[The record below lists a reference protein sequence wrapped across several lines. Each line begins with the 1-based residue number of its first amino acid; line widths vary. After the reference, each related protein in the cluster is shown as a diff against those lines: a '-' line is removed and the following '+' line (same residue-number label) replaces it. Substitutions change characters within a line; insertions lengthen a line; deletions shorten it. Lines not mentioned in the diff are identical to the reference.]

1 MSSDIQKKPAIGG
14 ERDGR
19 IELQSVTRTGL
30 TLSEAGQLSP
40 GSGLQPN
47 NPIGVTVLTGGGD
60 RPYALGLAST
70 LLSQG
75 VPFDFIASDE
85 LETPELRRN
94 PLVRVLNLRG
104 DMRPGATTARKV
116 WRVLIYY
123 WRLLRYAATAKPKV
137 FHILWNNKFE
147 LIDRTLLLTYYR
159 SLGKRIALTV
169 HNVNA
174 RQRDAN
180 DTWLNR
186 WTLRI
191 QYHLADHLFVH
202 TEQMKRALQTEFG
215 VPGRKVGVI
224 PFGINSTVPNT
235 ALTPR
240 EARVRL
246 GLSAGQKVVL
256 FFGNIAPY
264 KGLEY
269 LIEAMALLVAKDP
282 IYRLVIAG
290 RPKNC
295 QLYWEEIRK
304 RIFRLGLNDYV
315 VERIEYVLDADT
327 EIYFKAADILVL
339 PYKHIFQSGVLFLG
353 YNFGLPAIASDV
365 GSLKEDVIEGQTGF
379 ICRPADSV
387 DLSRKIEA
395 YFSSELYQQLE
406 ISRSGIMNFA
416 ATKYSWAEVGKIT
429 REVYANLL
437 SRSPQSFT
445 NSL

>member
-1 MSSDIQKKPAIGG
+1 MGSDIQKRPAIGG

-19 IELQSVTRTGL
+19 IELQSVTRTGS

-40 GSGLQPN
+40 GSGLQPGN
-47 NPIGVTVLTGGGD
+47 TVGVTVLTGGGD

-70 LLSQG
+70 LVSQG

-104 DMRPGATTARKV
+104 DVRPGATTARKV

-123 WRLLRYAATAKPKV
+123 WRLVRYAVTAKPKV
-137 FHILWNNKFE
+137 FHILWNNKLE
-147 LIDRTLLLTYYR
+147 LIDRTLLLTYYQ

-191 QYHLADHLFVH
+191 QYHLVDHLFVH

-215 VPGRKVGVI
+215 VPSRKISVI

-235 ALTPR
+235 ALTPE

-269 LIEAMALLVAKDP
+269 LIEAMALLVAKEP
-282 IYRLVIAG
+282 SYRLVIAG

-295 QLYWEEIRK
+295 QSYWEEIRK
-304 RIFRLGLNDYV
+304 RISAFGLARYLIQ
-315 VERIEYVLDADT
+315 RIEYVPDADT
-327 EIYFKAADILVL
+327 EIYFKAADVVVL
-339 PYKHIFQSGVLFLG
+339 PYTHIFQSGVLFLA
-353 YNFGLPAIASDV
+353 YNFGLPVIASDV
-365 GSLKEDVIEGQTGF
+365 GSLKEDIVEGRTGF
-379 ICRPADSV
+379 VCKPRDCADLAGS
-387 DLSRKIEA
+387 IET
-395 YFSSELYQQLE
+395 YFSSPLFGRLE
-406 ISRSGIMNFA
+406 TCRKNIQAFA
-416 ATKYSWAEVGKIT
+416 NEKYSWTKVGEIT
-429 REVYANLL
+429 RVVYTELVGQ
-437 SRSPQSFT
+437 R
-445 NSL
+445 

>member
-1 MSSDIQKKPAIGG
+1 MRTAIGE

-19 IELQSVTRTGL
+19 IEFQSATRTAL
-30 TLSEAGQLSP
+30 TSEAGQLSP
-40 GSGLQPN
+40 ASGLEPG
-47 NPIGVTVLTGGGD
+47 NPIRVTVLTGGGD

-70 LLSQG
+70 LVSQG

-123 WRLLRYAATAKPKV
+123 WRLLRYAVTARPKV
-137 FHILWNNKFE
+137 FHILWNNKLE

-159 SLGKRIALTV
+159 SLGKRIAMTV

-191 QYHLADHLFVH
+191 QYHLVDHLFVH
-202 TEQMKRALQTEFG
+202 TEQMKLALQTEFG
-215 VPGRKVGVI
+215 VPNRKISVI

-235 ALTPR
+235 TLTPR

-269 LIEAMALLVAKDP
+269 LIEAMALLVAKEP
-282 IYRLVIAG
+282 SYRLVIAG

-295 QLYWEEIRK
+295 QSYWEEIRK
-304 RIFRLGLNDYV
+304 RISAFGLARYLIQ
-315 VERIEYVLDADT
+315 RIEYVPDADT
-327 EIYFKAADILVL
+327 EIYFKAADVVVL
-339 PYKHIFQSGVLFLG
+339 PYTHIFQSGVLFLA
-353 YNFGLPAIASDV
+353 YNFGLPVIASDV
-365 GSLKEDVIEGQTGF
+365 GSLKEDIVEGRTGF
-379 ICRPADSV
+379 VCKPRDCADLAGS
-387 DLSRKIEA
+387 IET
-395 YFSSELYQQLE
+395 YFSSPLFGRLE
-406 ISRSGIMNFA
+406 TCRKNIQAFA
-416 ATKYSWAEVGKIT
+416 NEKYSWTKVGEIT
-429 REVYANLL
+429 RVVYSELL
-437 SRSPQSFT
+437 GQR
-445 NSL
+445 